1 MTDQTNQTDTTN
13 EAQPSRIQVLKQR
26 ATLMGITFSNNIGE
40 EALAKK
46 IQEKRDELEKVNVQE
61 ANEAIDAGPKSLA
74 LGQDLDNLT
83 PNERL
88 RREQMALVRCRITN
102 LDPKKKDLPGEVFTV
117 ANRVLGTVRKFIPYG
132 ELTEDG
138 YHIPVVLFNELKS
151 RKFNHTRSHRD
162 KVTKQTVV
170 TTKWVQEFSLEV
182 LPPLT
187 QEELNRLAT
196 AQIAAG
202 SVSLTGDL
210 A

>member
-1 MTDQTNQTDTTN
+1 MTDQTNQN
-13 EAQPSRIQVLKQR
+13 ETEVQPSRMDVLKLR
-26 ATLMGITFSNNIGE
+26 AKTLGITHSNNISE
-40 EALAKK
+40 DKLAEKIREHVASLEA
-46 IQEKRDELEKVNVQE
+46 VNVKE

-74 LGQDLDNLT
+74 LGQSLEELS

-102 LDPKKKDLPGEVFTV
+102 LDPKKKDLPGEIFTV

-138 YHIPVVLFNELKS
+138 YHIPVILFNELKS
-151 RKFNHTRSHRD
+151 RKFNHTTSRRD

-170 TTKWVQEFSLEV
+170 STKWVQEFSLEV

-202 SVSLTGDL
+202 SIAITGDL